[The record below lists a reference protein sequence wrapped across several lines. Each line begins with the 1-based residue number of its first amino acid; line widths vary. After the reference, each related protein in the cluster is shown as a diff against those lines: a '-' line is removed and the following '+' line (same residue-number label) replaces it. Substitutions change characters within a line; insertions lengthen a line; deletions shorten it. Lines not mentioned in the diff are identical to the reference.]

1 MALKSFSFKTKD
13 GVELWVNRWIPD
25 STDPENPPQ
34 IKAVIVFNHGLA
46 EHSLRYDRFGSILS
60 ENGYVFTAFDMRGHG
75 RTAELSIKKLIS
87 GNFGNKD
94 KEFTFNVTINSAA
107 EGDRFDCSKNGEL
120 QAPMTK
126 NCTFTMKNDDIVVIS
141 LPGGTD
147 ITVSED
153 NEDYSTT
160 FCLNS
165 GEAEKITSKSFI
177 VTENTSLVVTNSFNK
192 IVPTGVSVSFVFS
205 LIVFILP
212 AVTICCILRYKK
224 RGYINALKNRLRI
237 IPKAVFCFIKYGHN
251 SSSG

>member
-1 MALKSFSFKTKD
+1 MTGFEDMET
-13 GVELWVNRWIPD
+13 VNGEVSVCGGNSGRII
-25 STDPENPPQ
+25 DPGENGAIYFLTETAAPLNYS
-34 IKAVIVFNHGLA
+34 KLEEDIVFRISAIGVPSMVSDAYNGQLV
-46 EHSLRYDRFGSILS
+46 ENEDSYIYTLS
-60 ENGYVFTAFDMRGHG
+60 VPNVKINDN
-75 RTAELSIKKLIS
+75 AELSIKKLIS

-107 EGDRFDCSKNGEL
+107 EGDRFDWSKNGEL

-212 AVTICCILRYKK
+212 AVPICCILRYKK
-224 RGYINALKNRLRI
+224 RKREDI
-237 IPKAVFCFIKYGHN
+237 
-251 SSSG
+251 